1 MHDHKKALE
10 VFKQGVVIPATPL
23 TLTEDRKFDEEAERL
38 LMLYYLNSGARG
50 IATAVHTTQFAM
62 RNYGLFEPV
71 ISLVSDQIDRFEEE
85 TGETVF
91 KICGVCGPT
100 EQAVKE
106 AEIARRVGYDAV
118 LLSPGGLGDRDEQ
131 YMIDRAR
138 AVQDIMPTVG
148 FYLQLACGG
157 RMLSYRYWHELAE
170 MKNLIG
176 IKVASF
182 NRYSTFE
189 VVRAVVESSR
199 NDEITLYTGN
209 DDNIVGDFLSDFR
222 IKKGDGYVLKRFEGG
237 LLGHWC
243 NWTKT
248 AVETLELVK
257 KARKDGDFRKLIE
270 LGPQITDMNRAI
282 FDPYNSFRGSVS
294 GMHEVLFRQGL
305 MKNTLCLDP
314 EEKMSEGQ
322 AEEITRVT
330 ESYPHLIDDE
340 FINEHIEQWKQ
351 QAKACSK

>member
-1 MHDHKKALE
+1 MHDHNKALE
-10 VFKQGVVIPATPL
+10 VFRNGTVIPATPL
-23 TLTEDRKFDEEAERL
+23 ALTEQRKFDEGVERL
-38 LMLYYLNSGARG
+38 LMRYYLNAGARG

-71 ISLVSDQIDRFEEE
+71 ISLVGNEIDLFEEE
-85 TGETVF
+85 TGEHVF

-106 AEIARRVGYDAV
+106 AQIAHKCGYDAV
-118 LLSPGGLGDRDEQ
+118 LLSPGGLADRSED
-131 YMIDRAR
+131 YMIDRVK
-138 AVQDIMPTVG
+138 AVAEIMPVVG

-157 RMLSYRYWHELAE
+157 RMLSYKYWHELSE
-170 MKNLIG
+170 TPNTIG

-209 DDNIVGDFLSDFR
+209 DDNIIGDFLSTFR
-222 IKKGDGYVLKRFEGG
+222 IRKGDKYVEKRFEGG

-248 AVETLELVK
+248 AVETLEK
-257 KARKDGDFRKLIE
+257 IKAARKNGDYRELIE
-270 LGPQITDMNRAI
+270 LGPSITDMNRAI
-282 FDPYNSFRGSVS
+282 FDPYNSFAGSVS
-294 GMHEVLFRQGL
+294 GMHEILFRQGL

-314 EEKMSEGQ
+314 NEKMSPGQ
-322 AEEITRVT
+322 AEEITRVIK
-330 ESYPHLIDDE
+330 SYPELIDDD
-340 FINEHIEQWKQ
+340 FIAANINDWKI
-351 QAKACSK
+351 QARLG